1 MANIIQIKRSSST
14 TSAPSLAQGELA
26 YSEESATQTL
36 YYGTIGGSTIVIGGK
51 KFIDKIDHTA
61 GTLTASSA
69 LIADSNSK
77 IDVLKS
83 GNITVTGASESLT
96 FGAAGDI
103 LLPDNAAAA
112 LEIKE
117 SSNEY
122 M

>member
-83 GNITVTGASESLT
+83 GNILLLVLLKVLLSVPLVI
-96 FGAAGDI
+96 FYFLI
-103 LLPDNAAAA
+103 MQLLP
-112 LEIKE
+112 
-117 SSNEY
+117 
-122 M
+122 